1 MSKAAFL
8 DDEVD
13 VEEVKAST
21 KRKAAEKLREV
32 EAALK
37 DAVDAAARNRDRI
50 ARVGERRSPTSGS
63 RT

>member
-1 MSKAAFL
+1 
-8 DDEVD
+8 

-21 KRKAAEKLREV
+21 KRKAEEKLREV

-37 DAVDAAARNRDRI
+37 EAVDAAARNRDRVE
-50 ARVGERRSPTSGS
+50 RVSGRRPPTPGS